1 MPKTI
6 SWLVNI
12 VFFFPFATSSSEL
25 KIVITL
31 LLTTIAK
38 SEEMHDI
45 VRVSCC
51 VDILMK
57 QIITT
62 THASVTQLSK

>member
-1 MPKTI
+1 
-6 SWLVNI
+6 
-12 VFFFPFATSSSEL
+12 
-25 KIVITL
+25 L